1 MTITKIKRIGSTN
14 RFHVYV
20 DDAWAGIFLD
30 EILAVYKLKTDQ
42 EIDEEAF
49 KEIKKEND
57 ERVSFDMAVSYL
69 EKYVV
74 SERGLKDYLKKKGF
88 DESAISS
95 AVEKLKEEGVEVIE
109 VDKTEFKNAAEKV
122 WENYTDIV
130 GQDMIDKI
138 QALAK

>member
-1 MTITKIKRIGSTN
+1 MQYERDLWFS
-14 RFHVYV
+14 
-20 DDAWAGIFLD
+20 
-30 EILAVYKLKTDQ
+30 Q
-42 EIDEEAF
+42 EED
-49 KEIKKEND
+49 
-57 ERVSFDMAVSYL
+57 
-69 EKYVV
+69 
-74 SERGLKDYLKKKGF
+74 
-88 DESAISS
+88 